1 MWQPENSI
9 EIMASA
15 LKSPLARSLTT
26 HISGPSSEFA
36 TLRECRL
43 MDEIGVEIVSFD
55 IRVDLPQRPV
65 YPICPVETVSVCFCR
80 ESDHAP
86 AVLVARPDFP
96 DTPHQNLVPSGYPCT
111 LCIDDRPWADVRSG
125 YTVSELM
132 LRVQTWFAKASQGEL
147 HGDDQPFDPF
157 FAYEGGHQIIVS
169 ADGERAMNDHTP
181 LIVVA
186 SDSRLQFLIVGDA
199 NQTRQRSGQLQVH
212 ILHVDVEPQAMR
224 RIRFAPRTLL
234 ELSEMLF
241 ERGVEFSELLQASI
255 LDWYAVGKNDSE
267 DRWIFCILLR
277 MPQVHP
283 HTGAVGATM
292 PMAFICETSPGEI
305 GVRTGV
311 LDRNTSGSAGE
322 IQFVRRLSTAPD
334 LTRLDLPVYYAPVH
348 YELNAERGAVIAGK
362 PTLDNRRLVMVGA
375 GSLGSSVSETL
386 AREGLF
392 SWTIVDDD
400 NLLPHN
406 VARHTL
412 TGADLGHGKAEKLAK
427 RLRLIRPDT
436 DAAFIQENVLRVTL
450 SSELEQALSQGEIL
464 FDASASVP
472 VSRFLAD
479 YPSPARRVCAFFT
492 PNGKSA
498 VLMIESSDRST
509 NLRDL
514 EATYL
519 HTVASDPVFGDH
531 LGAPSQLR
539 YTGACRALTNKIPAS
554 SVAILNGLIAH
565 GISANIM
572 ASEPALKIWTI
583 DDRGSVSCV
592 DPETL
597 VERHVA
603 DSWTVLVPRS
613 LSLEL
618 RRRRALAL
626 PNETGGPLTGIIDYS
641 IRTITITHAL
651 PAPVDSVELPTSF
664 VRGTRR
670 LRQAIEQTQAR
681 TGGQTR
687 YIGEWHSHPRGA
699 SSAPSGTDL
708 KQIADLSMILNLDEM
723 PALSLILAE
732 NETSILIGE
741 MQ

>member
-9 EIMASA
+9 EIERSA
-15 LKSPLARSLTT
+15 LKSPLARSLAA
-26 HISGPSSEFA
+26 HIFGASSEFA

-43 MDEIGVEIVSFD
+43 MDKMGVEIVSFE
-55 IRVDLPQRPV
+55 IQVDLPQRPV
-65 YPICPVETVSVCFCR
+65 YPINPVETISVCFFR

-96 DTPHQNLVPSGYPCT
+96 DTPHQNLVPSGHPCA
-111 LCIDDRPWADVRSG
+111 LCIDDRPWVDIRSG
-125 YTVSELM
+125 YTASELM
-132 LRVQTWFAKASQGEL
+132 LRIQTWFAKASQGEL

-157 FAYEGGHQIIVS
+157 FAYAGGHQIIVS
-169 ADGERAMNDHTP
+169 ADGERAMNDRTP
-181 LIVVA
+181 LNVIA
-186 SDSRLQFLIVGDA
+186 SDSRLRFLIVGAA
-199 NQTRQRSGQLQVH
+199 NQARQRSVQLQVH

-234 ELSEMLF
+234 ELSEMLV
-241 ERGVEFSELLQASI
+241 ERGVDFSTLLQTSI
-255 LDWYAVGKNDSE
+255 LDWHAVGKNDSE

-292 PMAFICETSPGEI
+292 PMAFICEASPGEI
-305 GVRTGV
+305 GVRMGV
-311 LDRNTSGSAGE
+311 LDRNTSGSARG
-322 IQFVRRLSTAPD
+322 IQFVRRLSTT
-334 LTRLDLPVYYAPVH
+334 LNLMGLDLPVYYAPVH
-348 YELNAERGAVIAGK
+348 YELDAQRGTTIAGK
-362 PTLDNRRLVMVGA
+362 TTVDKRHMVMIGA

-400 NLLPHN
+400 DFLPHN

-412 TGADLGHGKAEKLAK
+412 TSADLGHGKAEKLAK

-436 DAAFIQENVLRVTL
+436 DSAFIQENVLRVPRCG
-450 SSELEQALSQGEIL
+450 ELEQALAHGELL

-479 YPSPARRVCAFFT
+479 HPSPARRVCAFFT

-514 EATYL
+514 EACYL
-519 HTVASDPVFGDH
+519 HAIAGNPVFTDH
-531 LGAPSQLR
+531 LGAPRQLR
-539 YTGACRALTNKIPAS
+539 YTGACRALTNRIPAS
-554 SVAILNGLIAH
+554 SLAILTGLIAH
-565 GISANIM
+565 GISTNIM
-572 ASEPALKIWTI
+572 ASEPVVKIWTI

-592 DPETL
+592 DPEAQ
-597 VERHVA
+597 VECHSV
-603 DSWTVLVPRS
+603 DSWTILLPRL

-618 RRRRALAL
+618 RQRRALAL
-626 PNETGGPLTGIIDYS
+626 PNETGGPLTGIIDYNAK
-641 IRTITITHAL
+641 TIAITHAL
-651 PAPVDSVELPTSF
+651 PAPVDSVGLPTSF

-670 LRQAIEQTQAR
+670 LRQAIEQAQAR

-687 YIGEWHSHPRGA
+687 YIGEWHSHPLGA
-699 SSAPSGTDL
+699 SASPSGTDL
-708 KQIADLSMILNLDEM
+708 KQIADLSMILNLDGM

-741 MQ
+741 MR